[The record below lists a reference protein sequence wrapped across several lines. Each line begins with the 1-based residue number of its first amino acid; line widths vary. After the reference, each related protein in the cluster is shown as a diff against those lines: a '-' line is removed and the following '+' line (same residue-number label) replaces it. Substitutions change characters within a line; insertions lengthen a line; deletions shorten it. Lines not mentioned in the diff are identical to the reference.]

1 MPRLP
6 TLPLERPM
14 PDPDDLEEG
23 MLSDDDSGLQDHI
36 KLGTAWLCTTLAG
49 VLALAYS
56 EMSQFSRTYT
66 VLTLIGLLVAYAGFG
81 WFLRRKNIIQ
91 FADSLYYMGFLWAL
105 SALIAA
111 FVVWP
116 APKLTADAV
125 LTTFGYALV
134 TTFCGMLLRILVV
147 QFQDTVPDRL
157 VHAQETIDRRVAN
170 LIQQI
175 HEATREI
182 TSFRD
187 RAASDLGGTLQDLV
201 QSLTDVRQKI
211 TEQHQSMT
219 KTMSAGFESSLKE
232 ILGRLAAIQI
242 PQEILTTEVARF
254 VDTLG
259 KRGEDFEKAMERLE
273 KSLMQTAETVTSFGE
288 SLYGSEGAKQI
299 GDAVNELSRKIKER
313 SEQFFEMTTALEN
326 SRTELDSQFTGLQS
340 LRSAVS
346 VVSTQLST
354 FERELRDLSSTS
366 MSSELKNGLLNVQK
380 AIHSSLE
387 ASKAIESTM
396 RDVLF
401 FMRERATEGHSSDR
415 R

>member
-1 MPRLP
+1 
-6 TLPLERPM
+6 
-14 PDPDDLEEG
+14 
-23 MLSDDDSGLQDHI
+23 
-36 KLGTAWLCTTLAG
+36 
-49 VLALAYS
+49 
-56 EMSQFSRTYT
+56 
-66 VLTLIGLLVAYAGFG
+66 
-81 WFLRRKNIIQ
+81 
-91 FADSLYYMGFLWAL
+91 
-105 SALIAA
+105 
-111 FVVWP
+111 
-116 APKLTADAV
+116 
-125 LTTFGYALV
+125 
-134 TTFCGMLLRILVV
+134 MLLRILVV
-147 QFQDTVPDRL
+147 QFQDTIPDRL
-157 VHAQETIDRRVAN
+157 VQAQETINHRVAN

-182 TSFRD
+182 TFFRD

-211 TEQHQSMT
+211 TEQHQSMA
-219 KTMSAGFESSLKE
+219 KTMSAGFESSLNE

-242 PQEILTTEVARF
+242 PQEILTTEVARLI
-254 VDTLG
+254 DTLG
-259 KRGEDFEKAMERLE
+259 KRGGEFEKAAERLE
-273 KSLMQTAETVTSFGE
+273 KSLMQAAETVTSFGE
-288 SLYGSEGAKQI
+288 SLYGSEGAKQV

-313 SEQFFEMTTALEN
+313 SEQFVEMTTALEK

-346 VVSTQLST
+346 VVSTQLAT

-366 MSSELKNGLLNVQK
+366 MSTELKNGLSNVQK

-396 RDVLF
+396 RDVLS

>member
-1 MPRLP
+1 
-6 TLPLERPM
+6 M
-14 PDPDDLEEG
+14 PDADDLEEG
-23 MLSDDDSGLQDHI
+23 MLSDDDSGLQDRI
-36 KLGTAWLCTTLAG
+36 KLGIAWLCATLAG

-56 EMSQFSRTYT
+56 EMSQFSRIVT
-66 VLTLIGLLVAYAGFG
+66 VLILIGLLVAYAGFG
-81 WFLRRKNIIQ
+81 SFLKRKNTLQ

-125 LTTFGYALV
+125 LTIFGYALV

-187 RAASDLGGTLQDLV
+187 RAASDLGGTLQHLV

-242 PQEILTTEVARF
+242 PEEILTIEMARLVA
-254 VDTLG
+254 TLG
-259 KRGEDFEKAMERLE
+259 KRGEDFEKAAERLE
-273 KSLMQTAETVTSFGE
+273 KSLMHAAETVTSFGE
-288 SLYGSEGAKQI
+288 SLHGSEGAKQV
-299 GDAVNELSRKIKER
+299 GDAVNDLSRKIKER
-313 SEQFFEMTTALEN
+313 SEQFFELTTTLEK
-326 SRTELDSQFTGLQS
+326 SHTELDSQLTTLQS

-346 VVSTQLST
+346 LVSTQLST
-354 FERELRDLSSTS
+354 FEKELRELSSTS
-366 MSSELKNGLLNVQK
+366 MSAEVRNGVLNVQK

-401 FMRERATEGHSSDR
+401 FMKERVTEERSSDGR
-415 R
+415 

>member
-6 TLPLERPM
+6 TIPLERPM
-14 PDPDDLEEG
+14 PDADDLEDS
-23 MLSDDDSGLQDHI
+23 LLLDDHSGLQDHI
-36 KLGTAWLCTTLAG
+36 KLGTAWLCITLAG

-81 WFLRRKNIIQ
+81 SFLRRKNIIQ
-91 FADSLYYMGFLWAL
+91 FADSLYYMGFLWAFF
-105 SALIAA
+105 ALIAA

-116 APKLTADAV
+116 APKLTVDAV

-134 TTFCGMLLRILVV
+134 TTFCGLFLRILVV
-147 QFQDTVPDRL
+147 QFQGTLPDRL
-157 VHAQETIDRRVAN
+157 VHAQETIDHRVAS

-175 HEATREI
+175 QEATREI

-211 TEQHQSMT
+211 AEQHQTMT

-242 PQEILTTEVARF
+242 PQEVLTTEVARL
-254 VDTLG
+254 VAALG
-259 KRGEDFEKAMERLE
+259 KRGEDFEKAAERLE
-273 KSLMQTAETVTSFGE
+273 KSLMQAAETVTSFGE
-288 SLYGSEGAKQI
+288 SLYGSEGAKQV

-313 SEQFFEMTTALEN
+313 SEQFVEMTTALEN
-326 SRTELDSQFTGLQS
+326 SRTELDNQFTGLQS

-346 VVSTQLST
+346 LVSTQLST

-366 MSSELKNGLLNVQK
+366 LSADVKNGLLNVQK
-380 AIHSSLE
+380 AVHSSLE
-387 ASKAIESTM
+387 ASTAIESTM

-401 FMRERATEGHSSDR
+401 FMRERVSEGHSSDR
-415 R
+415 K

>member
-1 MPRLP
+1 
-6 TLPLERPM
+6 M
-14 PDPDDLEEG
+14 PDADDLEEG
-23 MLSDDDSGLQDHI
+23 MLSDDDSGLQDRI
-36 KLGTAWLCTTLAG
+36 KLGIAWLCATLAG

-56 EMSQFSRTYT
+56 EMSQFSRIVT
-66 VLTLIGLLVAYAGFG
+66 VLILIGLLVAYAGFG
-81 WFLRRKNIIQ
+81 SFLKRKNTLQ

-105 SALIAA
+105 AALIAA

-147 QFQDTVPDRL
+147 QFQDTIPDRL
-157 VHAQETIDRRVAN
+157 VQAQETINHRVAN

-182 TSFRD
+182 TFFRD

-211 TEQHQSMT
+211 TEQHQSMA
-219 KTMSAGFESSLKE
+219 KTMSAGLESSLNE

-242 PQEILTTEVARF
+242 PQEILTTEVARLI
-254 VDTLG
+254 DTLG
-259 KRGEDFEKAMERLE
+259 KRGGEFEKAAERLE
-273 KSLMQTAETVTSFGE
+273 KSLMQAAETVTSFGE
-288 SLYGSEGAKQI
+288 SLYGSEGAKQV

-313 SEQFFEMTTALEN
+313 SEQFVEMTTALEK

-346 VVSTQLST
+346 VVSTQLAT

-366 MSSELKNGLLNVQK
+366 MSTELKNGLSNVQK

-396 RDVLF
+396 RDVLS

>member
-1 MPRLP
+1 
-6 TLPLERPM
+6 
-14 PDPDDLEEG
+14 
-23 MLSDDDSGLQDHI
+23 
-36 KLGTAWLCTTLAG
+36 
-49 VLALAYS
+49 
-56 EMSQFSRTYT
+56 
-66 VLTLIGLLVAYAGFG
+66 
-81 WFLRRKNIIQ
+81 
-91 FADSLYYMGFLWAL
+91 MGFLWAL

-134 TTFCGMLLRILVV
+134 TTFCGMLLRIVVV

-157 VHAQETIDRRVAN
+157 VQAQETIDRRVAN

-187 RAASDLGGTLQDLV
+187 RAASDLGGTLQHLV

-242 PQEILTTEVARF
+242 PQEILATEVARL
-254 VDTLG
+254 VATLG
-259 KRGEDFEKAMERLE
+259 KRGEDFEKAMEQLE
-273 KSLMQTAETVTSFGE
+273 KRLMQTAETVTSFGE
-288 SLYGSEGAKQI
+288 SLYGSEGAKQV

-313 SEQFFEMTTALEN
+313 SEQFFEMTTTLEN
-326 SRTELDSQFTGLQS
+326 SRTELDSQLTTVQS

-346 VVSTQLST
+346 LVSTQLST
-354 FERELRDLSSTS
+354 FERELRDLSSSS
-366 MSSELKNGLLNVQK
+366 MSADVKNGLLNVQK
-380 AIHSSLE
+380 AIQSSLE
-387 ASKAIESTM
+387 ASTAIESTM

-401 FMRERATEGHSSDR
+401 FMRERVSEGHSSDR

>member
-1 MPRLP
+1 
-6 TLPLERPM
+6 M
-14 PDPDDLEEG
+14 PDADDLEDS
-23 MLSDDDSGLQDHI
+23 LLLDDHSGLQDHI
-36 KLGTAWLCTTLAG
+36 KLGTAWLCITLAG

-81 WFLRRKNIIQ
+81 SFLRRKNIIQ
-91 FADSLYYMGFLWAL
+91 FADSLYYMGFLWAFF
-105 SALIAA
+105 ALIAA

-116 APKLTADAV
+116 APKLTVDAV

-134 TTFCGMLLRILVV
+134 TTFCGLFLRILVV
-147 QFQDTVPDRL
+147 QFQGTLPDRL
-157 VHAQETIDRRVAN
+157 VHAQETIDHRVAS

-175 HEATREI
+175 QEATREI

-211 TEQHQSMT
+211 AEQHQTMT

-242 PQEILTTEVARF
+242 PQEVLTTEVARL
-254 VDTLG
+254 VAALG
-259 KRGEDFEKAMERLE
+259 KRGEDFEKAAERLE
-273 KSLMQTAETVTSFGE
+273 KSLMQAAETVTSFGE
-288 SLYGSEGAKQI
+288 SLYGSEGAKQV

-313 SEQFFEMTTALEN
+313 SEQFVEMTTALEN
-326 SRTELDSQFTGLQS
+326 SRTELDNQFTGLQS

-346 VVSTQLST
+346 LVSTQLST

-366 MSSELKNGLLNVQK
+366 LSADVKNGLLNVQK
-380 AIHSSLE
+380 AVHSSLE
-387 ASKAIESTM
+387 ASTAIESTM

-401 FMRERATEGHSSDR
+401 FMRERVSEGHSSDR
-415 R
+415 K

>member
-1 MPRLP
+1 
-6 TLPLERPM
+6 
-14 PDPDDLEEG
+14 
-23 MLSDDDSGLQDHI
+23 
-36 KLGTAWLCTTLAG
+36 
-49 VLALAYS
+49 
-56 EMSQFSRTYT
+56 
-66 VLTLIGLLVAYAGFG
+66 
-81 WFLRRKNIIQ
+81 
-91 FADSLYYMGFLWAL
+91 
-105 SALIAA
+105 
-111 FVVWP
+111 VVWP

-125 LTTFGYALV
+125 LTIFGYALV
-134 TTFCGMLLRILVV
+134 TTFCGMLLRILVA

-187 RAASDLGGTLQDLV
+187 RAASDLGGTLQHLV

-242 PQEILTTEVARF
+242 PQEILMTEVARF

-288 SLYGSEGAKQI
+288 SLYGSEGAKQVE
-299 GDAVNELSRKIKER
+299 DSVNELSRKIKER
-313 SEQFFEMTTALEN
+313 SEQFFEMTTALEK

-366 MSSELKNGLLNVQK
+366 MSTELKNGLLNVQK